1 MCSYN
6 CAVQYHCVVGT
17 HARDAVWA
25 TAWLAVVETAHAP
38 LDLLGPGAAGR
49 TRLIVLAVSV
59 SALVLVLVITI
70 ILTHRS
76 VIVSPIFHI
85 LLVES
90 THYHFLRI
98 Q

>member
-1 MCSYN
+1 MMSYN
-6 CAVQYHCVVGT
+6 CGVQYHCVVGT

-76 VIVSPIFHI
+76 VIVFSNISHSPG
-85 LLVES
+85 
-90 THYHFLRI
+90 
-98 Q
+98 